1 MTNVFIFD
9 AHSNDQHALSYLESL
24 LQRDITMS
32 PRATTVVGW
41 SSSLRALW

>member
-1 MTNVFIFD
+1 MYVFD
-9 AHSNDQHALSYLESL
+9 AHSDGQHALSYLESV

-41 SSSLRALW
+41 SSSLRALC